1 MGSEMCIRDRPTT
14 QGVGFLATFGP
25 DRRQLPAAK
34 DVLAL
39 EASAPV
45 TGPIFKVLQLA
56 VIDGHRRFT
65 SAVIMQ

>member
-1 MGSEMCIRDRPTT
+1 M
-14 QGVGFLATFGP
+14 ATSGP